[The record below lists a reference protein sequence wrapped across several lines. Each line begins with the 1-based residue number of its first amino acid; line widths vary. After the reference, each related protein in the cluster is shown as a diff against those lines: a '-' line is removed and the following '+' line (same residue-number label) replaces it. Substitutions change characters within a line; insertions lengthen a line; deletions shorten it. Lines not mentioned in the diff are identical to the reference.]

1 MIGKKIGARRTGTK
15 ASNVRRLTDYIC
27 DPSQHGEKVLY
38 SGSLG
43 FLTQEHR
50 SQQAEMIALA
60 EEAARSPNPITHY
73 VLSWHEGEQ
82 PTREQ
87 IERAIDIFLDELGLA
102 EHQCIFGVH
111 QDTENIHCH
120 IAVNR
125 VHPET
130 GKVIKPNQ
138 GFDLEAVHRAIAR
151 IEHEQGWRREA
162 RGRYRVREDGSLA
175 KETQEHTKP
184 RISTRA
190 QNFERRT
197 GTLSAERRAQNEAA
211 AVIASAKSWDEL
223 HEGLASRGMRYE
235 PKGSGAMIYVP
246 LPGDSGEQPV
256 KASKVSRAASLKA
269 LEKRLGA
276 FQPAQIAV
284 ARRQHFGP
292 EPIRRNPAV
301 AEYSAARSAH
311 YSERHEQRAT
321 LRDHHAAEYRGLMT
335 RQRAEREQLAAA
347 HPPRPIMMASR
358 SVLAAKHAREKAEL
372 RDTQRKAR
380 QRLAGRF
387 PTLDEWLRDEGRI
400 DDLAQIRGRYQG
412 SILGTESRD
421 EHAQPRDIRA
431 FHAEVRGGTV
441 DYHRGDHRAAFTD
454 VGRRIEIHDV
464 RDQDGLTAALQLAAQ
479 KWPRGIT
486 LSGSAEFRERAA
498 RQAARLGIRIADSDL
513 AQVVADERSLL
524 QSTQRNGRA
533 PLPQTEST
541 DLDLHR

>member
-1 MIGKKIGARRTGTK
+1 VIGKKIGARKTGTK
-15 ASNVRRLTDYIC
+15 TSNVRRLTDYIR
-27 DPSQHGEKVLY
+27 DPTQQGEKVLY
-38 SGSLG
+38 AGSRG

-60 EEAARSPNPITHY
+60 AEARRSPNPITHY

-102 EHQCIFGVH
+102 DHQCIFGVH

-130 GKVIKPNQ
+130 CKVVKPNK

-162 RGRYRVREDGSLA
+162 RGRYRVREDGSLV
-175 KETQEHTKP
+175 KEAQEHTMP

-190 QNFERRT
+190 RDFERRT
-197 GTLSAERRAQNEAA
+197 GTQSAERRAQNEVA
-211 AVIASAKSWDEL
+211 AVITCAKSWGEL
-223 HEGLASRGMRYE
+223 HAGLARLGVRYE
-235 PKGSGAMIYVP
+235 RKGSGGLIYVA
-246 LPGDSGEQPV
+246 LAGSAGERPV

-284 ARRQHFGP
+284 AHRRQPGP

-301 AEYSAARSAH
+301 AEYAAARSAH
-311 YSERHEQRAT
+311 YSERHEERAT
-321 LRDHHAAEYRGLMT
+321 LRDHHAAEYRDLMT

-347 HPPRPIMMASR
+347 HPPHPIMIASR
-358 SVLAAKHAREKAEL
+358 SVLAAKHAREKVDL

-387 PTLDEWLRDEGRI
+387 PTLDEWLQSNGRT
-400 DDLAQIRGRYQG
+400 DDLAQIRGKYRG
-412 SILGTESRD
+412 AILGAEDQNERT
-421 EHAQPRDIRA
+421 QPRDIRA
-431 FHAEVRGGTV
+431 FLADVRGCAV
-441 DYHRGDHRAAFTD
+441 DYHRGDHRAVFTD
-454 VGRRIEIHDV
+454 VGRRIEIHDA
-464 RDQDGLTAALQLAAQ
+464 RDHGGLTAALQLAAQ
-479 KWPRGIT
+479 KWPQGIA
-486 LSGSAEFRERAA
+486 LSGSAEFREKAA
-498 RQAARLGIRIADSDL
+498 RQAARLGIRVADSDL
-513 AQVVADERSLL
+513 AQVIADERSLL
-524 QSTQRNGRA
+524 QASQQNGRA
-533 PLPQTEST
+533 PLPQAESR
-541 DLDLHR
+541 DLGLQR